1 MRLLGAGLLWTS
13 LICAGVAY
21 SVKLKSRVEL
31 LEKTKLMIEEIK
43 MQLNFLNLP
52 VYEIMKS
59 ISKKDYL
66 NKLVYIKDI
75 CNMVEEGKD
84 FHFAWLT
91 AMENTYLPYKSEEI
105 ERLLHI
111 GLNLGVSDTDNQI
124 SMLTL
129 NSKYFDEY
137 IVKAKQQDKKYG
149 NLTMTLGALSGCTI
163 FILLL

>member
-1 MRLLGAGLLWTS
+1 
-13 LICAGVAY
+13 
-21 SVKLKSRVEL
+21 
-31 LEKTKLMIEEIK
+31 MIEEIK

-75 CNMVEEGKD
+75 CNMIEEGKD

-91 AMENTYLPYKSEEI
+91 ALENTYLPYKSEEI

-111 GLNLGVSDTDNQI
+111 GLNLGISDTENQLV
-124 SMLTL
+124 MLSL
-129 NSKYFDEY
+129 NSEYFEEY
-137 IVKAKQQDKKYG
+137 IKIAKLQDKKYG
-149 NLTMTLGALSGCTI
+149 NMTVTLGALSGCTL